1 MLEIMPMVKNTAPKR
16 RMKMPERKKVPLA
29 F

>member
-1 MLEIMPMVKNTAPKR
+1 MLETTPMVKNTAPKR
-16 RMKMPERKKVPLA
+16 KMKMPERKKVLLA